1 MSYPGI
7 VSMNGLRT
15 GLGDA
20 RTMRKTAL
28 EPPGYDR
35 VVHAFQRSAR
45 LLSAAAG
52 LALACGVAL
61 SIAGSLEP
69 LEGLRSRV
77 FLGAGAFLL
86 VLSLL
91 PFVLARRRRQ
101 RLAFLAVLRS
111 RWSQLARAGD
121 PGDQIAGLARAYAGL
136 VGTDLRARLSAS

>member
-20 RTMRKTAL
+20 RTMRKAAV

-35 VVHAFQRSAR
+35 VFRAFQRSAR

-61 SIAGSLEP
+61 CAIGSLEP
-69 LEGLRSRV
+69 VEGLRIRV

-91 PFVLARRRRQ
+91 PFALARRRRQ

-136 VGTDLRARLSAS
+136 VGTDLRARLSAP